1 MSIRRNT
8 YYNVLG
14 AVLPMLVMVVTLPLY
29 LDLIGEERYGVLAL
43 AWTLLG
49 YFGMFEFGL
58 SRATAQRIAVLD
70 KATDDERATVFWTAF
85 ALNAVLGVV
94 GALILLPIGYVAF
107 GQYVDMADPVRRE
120 AVASVPW
127 LAAMVPVAT
136 ASAVFA
142 GALQGRQRF
151 LALNVI
157 TASGTVASTLI
168 LLGVAAWLGAD
179 LRWLLPAA
187 LGVRLLTI
195 SGLFVQC
202 VRHVRL
208 VGRPSARRALVR
220 PLLTFGG
227 WVWVGSVVAPVLEG
241 ADRFLVGALAGARS
255 VTWYTVPQNLTSR
268 ATITATGLV
277 SALYPRLAS
286 AAPEQLDRLTDEAFR
301 ALVVV
306 LTLSVVGGLII
317 IEPFLILWLGADFAQ
332 RSADVGHLT
341 ALGFLCFGLAKL
353 PAVRLQARG
362 RPDLPTKCRLLE
374 VVPYVAIVY
383 LATRHG
389 GIVGAAAA
397 MAFRQFADAAL
408 LYGVSGY
415 RPAPSVVLVPLVLLA
430 SCASAM
436 MALPVD
442 APSRWLAGGVCMVLA
457 LIWGWQAAPPSLR
470 GQVTRWLPPALR
482 PA

>member
-14 AVLPMLVMVVTLPLY
+14 AVLPMLAMVVTLPLY

-58 SRATAQRIAVLD
+58 SRATAQRIAMLEQ
-70 KATDDERATVFWTAF
+70 ASDDERATVFWTAF
-85 ALNAVLGVV
+85 ALNAALGVV
-94 GALILLPIGYVAF
+94 GALVLLPIGYMAF
-107 GQYVDMADPVRRE
+107 GQYVDMTDTVRRE
-120 AVASVPW
+120 AVATVPW

-136 ASAVFA
+136 ASAVLA

-157 TASGTVASTLI
+157 TASGTVASALV
-168 LLGVAAWLGAD
+168 LLGVAAWFSVD

-202 VRHVRL
+202 MRHVRL
-208 VGRPSARRALVR
+208 VGRPRAERALVR

-227 WVWVGSVVAPVLEG
+227 WVWVGSLVAPVLEA

-255 VTWYTVPQNLTSR
+255 VTWYTVPQNLTVR

-277 SALYPRLAS
+277 SALYPRLVS
-286 AAPEQLDRLTDEAFR
+286 ALPEQLDRLTDEAFR
-301 ALVVV
+301 GLMVV
-306 LTLSVVGGLII
+306 LTLSVIGGLII

-341 ALGFLCFGLAKL
+341 ALGFLCAGLAML
-353 PAVRLQARG
+353 PVARLQARA

-374 VVPYVAIVY
+374 VVPYVALVY

-397 MAFRQFADAAL
+397 MAFRNFADAVL
-408 LYGVSGY
+408 LYGVAGY
-415 RPAPSVVLVPLVLLA
+415 RPALSIVGVPLVLLA
-430 SCASAM
+430 ACAGAM
-436 MALPVD
+436 MALPVE
-442 APSRWLAGGVCMVLA
+442 APERWLTGGLTLVAA
-457 LIWGWQAAPPSLR
+457 LVWGWRAAPASLR
-470 GQVTRWLPPALR
+470 GEVTRWLPPAVR